1 MRTGIKIGL
10 VFGGLVLVTGGVI
23 GYAVWRAQSKPKN
36 VAIKS
41 EVTNTSQAVNLNA
54 GQSSVNGLS
63 VTGDSG
69 LGNGLSGNSSQSGQS
84 SDPGQSKVPGPET
97 FGQFDKYK
105 SEKNALFQDL
115 QPGTG
120 EEIKLNKK
128 AAIIYQVYLT
138 NGKLVDQ
145 NQVDKDKKVVPFVF
159 TEGAHQVI
167 PGLEQGVGGMKV
179 GGVRRIIIPP
189 SVGYGAQGK
198 DPIPPNAVLIFDTQL
213 LEVEK

>member
-10 VFGGLVLVTGGVI
+10 VFGGLVLVTGAVV
-23 GYAVWRAQSKPKN
+23 GYAVLGAQTKPKH
-36 VAIKS
+36 VAVKS
-41 EVTNTSQAVNLNA
+41 DATSISQAVDLNSS
-54 GQSSVNGLS
+54 QSSASGLS

-84 SDPGQSKVPGPET
+84 SDAGQSKVPGPET

-105 SEKNALFQDL
+105 NEKNALFQDL

-120 EEIKLNKK
+120 DEIKANKK

-145 NQVDKDKKVVPFVF
+145 NQVDKDKKVVAFVF
-159 TEGAHQVI
+159 IEGAHQVI
-167 PGLEQGVGGMKV
+167 PGLEQGISGMKV

-189 SVGYGAQGK
+189 TVGYGAQGK